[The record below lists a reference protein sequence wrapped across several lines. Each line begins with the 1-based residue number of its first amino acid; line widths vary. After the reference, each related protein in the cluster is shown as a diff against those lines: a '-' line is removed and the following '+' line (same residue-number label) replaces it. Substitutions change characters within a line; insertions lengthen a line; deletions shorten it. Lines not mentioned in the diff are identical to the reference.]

1 LNKKLN
7 YSVFTEKINIMNRK
21 LILSVILLGFTFS
34 GLSYNWDNNSNG
46 MVTHGDGNNQD
57 DSRAAGC
64 SNPTDFIYLNF
75 NNVKARIE
83 TGGLMWQ
90 DRSSGASDYKVPG
103 NQEIAVIYAGA
114 LWMGGED
121 INGQLKLAAQK
132 FGSGRDF
139 WTGPLSTNDGSPG
152 NAELFQGQPITA
164 DIDLIRAYGD
174 AEIIPEECAKYDQV
188 FTIRKTEI
196 TQFITYWNCTYGIDI
211 DPADCEDVPD
221 LDAEILGRIMDW
233 PAHGDPALGQDFYL
247 APFYDN
253 PNAPSGANGVYDPI
267 GDGDYPWYDI
277 NKDIDCENDRRVTL
291 FGDET
296 NWWVFN
302 DKGNIHTET
311 GGDPIGMEIRAQAF
325 TFATNDAI
333 NDMTFYNYELINR
346 GTQTL
351 YNTYFSQY
359 VDPDIGGSS
368 DDYVGCDVSRGLGY
382 AYNGDANDNG
392 TGGATWGLNPPA
404 VGVDFFEGPY
414 QDVDGVDNP
423 LTTVIA
429 DAIANKGIPYKGLGI
444 GYGDNV
450 IDNERMGMR
459 RFTYYTG
466 GGVAPQTDPSS
477 AAQYYGFMQGFWG
490 SSGLAT
496 TYGGSGL
503 NGSVNANYMFPG
515 DSDPLFWST
524 DGEVVADWSEV
535 SENNPVG
542 DRRFVQSAGPFT
554 LKPGAVNNLTV
565 GVVYGRSYE
574 GDVLASVR
582 AMKRADTKAQ
592 SLFDACFK
600 IIEPPLAPTLTIQE
614 LENELVLFLASPAGV
629 DNIEEFEA
637 LDEVNIPQTDN
648 LGNPYDQYYRFQGYQ
663 IFQMIDEVASISDI
677 TNNSKARLVGQ
688 CDLEDGVSTLV
699 NYELNEATNL
709 ENGAVMVNG
718 SDNGLRHSFHITE
731 DLFASG
737 SRTLVNH
744 KKYYFIAVAY
754 GYNGF
759 KDFIPGNPANLDG
772 QKVPYLVSRQSGN
785 GSSIKSVLGIPHN
798 VTPEANGTVAGTY
811 YGWSPKVTQVDG
823 LGNGGRFVNLDIDS
837 EAKILSDNSIA
848 EPVYAL
854 GQGPIDIKVVD
865 PLNVRKGEYTL
876 SFANDADDYIGGVKD
891 DEKWTVTRT
900 FQGVTENILADYS
913 IGTSNEQIIP
923 EWGISIN
930 IKQIYYDAIY
940 DFQPPSVYKTAPIDG
955 KLEFEDSSK
964 MWLTVV
970 TDNDQAFPTNWI
982 RSGTD
987 SRSQISDGGNWVD
1000 APTCSADLW
1009 FRNDCYYDDY
1019 GNDNSGESKN
1029 NDPDQL
1035 FESILDGGIAPFKV
1049 CGFQTYGMPLGSPG
1063 STNTDIYSHNGRFKV
1078 QDVQKSSTVMNL
1090 NDVDIVFTSDKAN
1103 WTRCVVFEINDN
1115 QTQTIGGADV
1125 MELRESPSVDKE
1137 GNASSTENGR
1147 GWFPGYAIDVTTGE
1161 RLNMAFSENSWLA
1174 GEQGDDMIWNPT
1186 DRLTDNVGNPLLG
1199 GMHFIYVFGTN
1210 DDMPVYDEGNFIF
1223 DKLSGTAQI
1232 SDYKNVFKS
1241 CQWIVEPM
1249 LAENHTLL
1257 ETDAR
1262 IKMRVNKPYAI
1273 NTENPGDNLGRPMY
1287 KFVIDENSG
1296 VQTNNN
1302 EQAISALDLINIVP
1316 NPYYAYNSY
1325 ETGKLDTRVKITNLP
1340 EICNVTIYNMQGALI
1355 RQFSKDDALTS
1366 LDWDLKNHRGIP
1378 IAGGMYII
1386 HIDVEG
1392 VGEKVLK
1399 WFGALRAPDL
1409 DNL

>member
-1 LNKKLN
+1 
-7 YSVFTEKINIMNRK
+7 MNRK

-46 MVTHGDGNNQD
+46 MITHGDENNQD
-57 DSRAAGC
+57 ERAAGC

-103 NQEIAVIYAGA
+103 NQDIAVIYAGA

-139 WTGPLSTNDGSPG
+139 WTGPLSTNNG
-152 NAELFQGQPITA
+152 NAGNADSFLGQPITA

-174 AEIIPEECAKYDQV
+174 AEIIPEECAKYDKV

-196 TQFITYWNCTYGIDI
+196 TQFITYWNCTYGTA
-211 DPADCEDVPD
+211 DPADCEDVPEMD
-221 LDAEILGRIMDW
+221 PEVLQRIMDW
-233 PAHGDPALGQDFYL
+233 PAHGEPALGQDFYL

-253 PNAPSGANGVYDPI
+253 PDAPSGANGVYNPI
-267 GDGDYPWYDI
+267 EDGDYPWYDI

-368 DDYVGCDVSRGLGY
+368 DDYVGCDVSRGLGF

-404 VGVDFFEGPY
+404 VGIDFFEGPY
-414 QDVDGVDNP
+414 QDVDGIDNP

-429 DAIANKGIPYKGLGI
+429 DAIAEKGVPYEGLGL

-466 GGVAPQTDPSS
+466 GGVAPQTDPNS
-477 AAQYYGFMQGFWG
+477 AAQYYGFMEGFWG
-490 SSGLAT
+490 TSGLQT
-496 TYGGSGL
+496 TYGGSGI
-503 NGSVNANYMFPG
+503 NGTIDANYMFPG

-524 DGEVVADWSEV
+524 AGEVVDDWSEV

-565 GVVYGRSYE
+565 GVVYGRSYD

-637 LDEVNIPQTDN
+637 LDEVNIPAEDN

-677 TNNSKARLVGQ
+677 DDNSLARLVGQ
-688 CDLEDGVSTLV
+688 CDLEDGVTRLV
-699 NYELNEATNL
+699 NYEFNEATQL
-709 ENGAVMVNG
+709 ENGAVMVDG
-718 SDNGLRHSFHITE
+718 ADEGLRHSFHITE
-731 DLFASG
+731 DLFATG
-737 SRTLVNH
+737 TRALVNH
-744 KKYYFIAVAY
+744 KKYYYIAVAY
-754 GYNGF
+754 GYNEF
-759 KDFIPGNPANLDG
+759 KEYIPGNAANLDG
-772 QKVPYLVSRQSGN
+772 QKKPYLVSRQSGN

-798 VTPEANGTVAGTY
+798 VTPEGNGTIINTY

-823 LGNGGRFVNLDIDS
+823 LGNGGRFVNLDEAS
-837 EAKILSDNSIA
+837 ESQILTSNYMA

-854 GQGPIDIKVVD
+854 GEGPIDIKVVD
-865 PLNVRKGEYTL
+865 PLNVLQGDYTVA
-876 SFANDADDYIGGVKD
+876 FANDADDYIGGVKD
-891 DEKWTVTRT
+891 DEKWTITRT
-900 FQGVTENILADYS
+900 FEGVSESIVADYA

-930 IKQIYYDAIY
+930 IKQIYYGAKDA
-940 DFQPPSVYKTAPIDG
+940 FVTPSTYTTSPIDG
-955 KLEFEDSSK
+955 TLEFKDSSK
-964 MWLTVV
+964 IWLSAVFDT
-970 TDNDQAFPTNWI
+970 DQAYPSNWI
-982 RSGTD
+982 RSGTE
-987 SRSQISDGGNWVD
+987 SRSQVLDGGNWID
-1000 APTCSADLW
+1000 ATTCDAELW
-1009 FRNDCYYDDY
+1009 YRNDCYYDDY
-1019 GNDNSGESKN
+1019 GNNNSGDSKN

-1035 FESILDGGIAPFKV
+1035 FEGILGGGIAPFKL
-1049 CGFQTYGMPLGSPG
+1049 CGFQTYGMPLGSPNSTLDAIYPNNG
-1063 STNTDIYSHNGRFKV
+1063 SFKV
-1078 QDVQKSSTVMNL
+1078 EDVQKNYTVMDL
-1090 NDVDIVFTSDKAN
+1090 HDVDIVFTDSSEL
-1103 WTRCVVFEINDN
+1103 WTKCVVFEINDN
-1115 QTQTIGGADV
+1115 NTQTEGDADV
-1125 MELRESPSVDKE
+1125 MELRDSPSLDK
-1137 GNASSTENGR
+1137 NYVPHASERGR
-1147 GWFPGYAIDVTTGE
+1147 SYFPGYAIDVTTGE
-1161 RLNMAFSENSWLA
+1161 RLNMAFAENSWLA
-1174 GEQGDDMIWNPT
+1174 GENGNDMKWNPT
-1186 DRLTDNVGNPLLG
+1186 DREADNVGNPLFG
-1199 GMHFIYVFGTN
+1199 GMHYVYVFGATG
-1210 DDMPVYDEGNFIF
+1210 DMPVYDGG
-1223 DKLSGTAQI
+1223 DYMHGLLSKSLVSQN
-1232 SDYKNVFKS
+1232 DYKDIFS
-1241 CQWIVEPM
+1241 TCQWIVEPM
-1249 LAENHTLL
+1249 LAANHTVL
-1257 ETDAR
+1257 ETEAR
-1262 IKMRVNKPYAI
+1262 IKMRINKPYAE
-1273 NTENPGDNLGRPMY
+1273 NTLNPGSNNGRPMY
-1287 KFVIDENSG
+1287 KFTIDETSG
-1296 VQTNNN
+1296 VQTDNLV
-1302 EQAISALDLINIVP
+1302 QAESALDLINIVP

-1355 RQFSKDDALTS
+1355 RQYAKDDALTS
-1366 LDWDLKNHRGIP
+1366 IDWDLKNHRGIP

-1386 HIDVEG
+1386 HVDVEG
-1392 VGEKVLK
+1392 VGEKVIK
-1399 WFGALRAPDL
+1399 WFGALRSPDL

>member
-1 LNKKLN
+1 
-7 YSVFTEKINIMNRK
+7 MNRK

-46 MVTHGDGNNQD
+46 MITHGDGNNQD
-57 DSRAAGC
+57 DTRAAGC

-103 NQEIAVIYAGA
+103 NQDVAVIYAGA

-132 FGSGRDF
+132 FGAGRDF
-139 WTGPLSTNDGSPG
+139 WTGPLSTNNGNPG
-152 NAELFQGQPITA
+152 NFDASMLADPITA
-164 DIDLIRAYGD
+164 DVDVIRAYGD
-174 AEIIPEECAKYDQV
+174 AEIIPEQCSEYDKV

-196 TQFITYWNCTYGIDI
+196 TQFITWWKCNFDPIIDE
-211 DPADCEDVPD
+211 ADCEDVPEFD
-221 LDAEILGRIMDW
+221 EEVKQRIINW

-253 PNAPSGANGVYDPI
+253 PDGPEGANGEYRPI
-267 GDGDYPWYDI
+267 IDGDYPWYDV
-277 NKDIDCENDRRVTL
+277 KKQIDCDNDRRVTL

-382 AYNGDANDNG
+382 AYNGDANDDG
-392 TGGATWGLNPPA
+392 TGGTTWGLNPPA
-404 VGVDFFEGPY
+404 VGIDFFEGPY
-414 QDVDGVDNP
+414 QDIDGIDNP
-423 LTTVIA
+423 LTSVIA
-429 DAIANKGIPYKGLGI
+429 DAIANKGVPYEGLGL

-466 GGVAPQTDPSS
+466 GAVSPQTDPSS
-477 AAQYYGFMQGFWG
+477 AAQYYGFMEGFWG
-490 SSGLAT
+490 TSGLQT
-496 TYGGSGL
+496 TYGGSGI
-503 NGSVNANYMFPG
+503 NGTIDANYMFPG

-524 DGEVVADWSEV
+524 GGTEVEDWSEV

-565 GVVYGRSYE
+565 GVVYGRSFD

-629 DNIEEFEA
+629 DNIEEFSA
-637 LDEVNIPQTDN
+637 LDEVNIPVADD
-648 LGNPYDQYYRFQGYQ
+648 LGIPYDRYYKFQGYQ
-663 IFQMIDEVASISDI
+663 IFQMIDEIASISDI
-677 TNNSKARLVGQ
+677 TDNNKARLVGQ
-688 CDLEDGVSTLV
+688 CDLEDGVSRLV
-699 NYELNEATNL
+699 NYELDEATQL
-709 ENGAVMVNG
+709 ENGAVMVDG
-718 SDNGLRHSFHITE
+718 ADEGLRHSFHITE
-731 DLFASG
+731 DLFATG
-737 SRTLVNH
+737 ARALVNH
-744 KKYYFIAVAY
+744 KKYYYIAVAY
-754 GYNGF
+754 GFNEF
-759 KDFIPGNPANLDG
+759 KEYVPGVAANLDG
-772 QKVPYLVSRQSGN
+772 QKKPYLVSRQSGN
-785 GSSIKSVLGIPHN
+785 GSSVKSVLGIPHN
-798 VTPEANGTVAGTY
+798 VTPEGNGTVIGTH
-811 YGWSPKVTQVDG
+811 YGWSPQVTQVDG
-823 LGNGGRFVNLDIDS
+823 LGNGGRFVNLNLDS
-837 EAKILSDNSIA
+837 EKEILKNNSI
-848 EPVYAL
+848 ENPVYDY

-865 PLNVRKGEYTL
+865 PLNVRTGEYTVA
-876 SFANDADDYIGGVKD
+876 FASDAEDSLNGLQH
-891 DEKWTVTRT
+891 DEKWTITRT
-900 FQGVTENILADYS
+900 FEGVSESVVANYS
-913 IGTSNEQIIP
+913 IGTANEQIIP

-930 IKQIYYDAIY
+930 IKQIYYDAK
-940 DFQPPSVYKTAPIDG
+940 DEFAADGTYKTSPIDG
-955 KLEFEDSSK
+955 TLEFKDSSK
-964 MWLTVV
+964 IWLTAVFD
-970 TDNDQAFPTNWI
+970 TDQSFPTNWI
-982 RSGTD
+982 RSGTETR
-987 SRSQISDGGNWVD
+987 SRVLTGTTWGD
-1000 APTCSADLW
+1000 APTCNEEFW
-1009 FRNDCYYDDY
+1009 YRNECYYDDY
-1019 GNDNSGESKN
+1019 GNDNNGDSKN
-1029 NDPDQL
+1029 MDPDQL
-1035 FESILDGGIAPFKV
+1035 FEGILNGGIAPFKL
-1049 CGFQTYGMPLGSPG
+1049 CGYQTYGMPLGSPA
-1063 STNTDIYSHNGRFKV
+1063 SSIDDIFPNNGRFKV
-1078 QDVQKSSTVMNL
+1078 EDVQKTYSTVMNL
-1090 NDVDIVFTSDKAN
+1090 NDVDIVFTDVKDN
-1103 WTRCVVFEINDN
+1103 WTKCVVFEINDN
-1115 QTQTIGGADV
+1115 QNQTVGNADV

-1137 GNASSTENGR
+1137 GNPHASEKGR

-1174 GEQGDDMIWNPT
+1174 GENGDDMIWNPT
-1186 DRLTDNVGNPLLG
+1186 SKSTDNVGNPIFG
-1199 GMHFIYVFGTN
+1199 GMHYVYVFGTN
-1210 DDMPVYDEGNFIF
+1210 GDMPVYDEGNFIF
-1223 DKLSGTAQI
+1223 SKISGSGLQN
-1232 SDYKNVFKS
+1232 DYRDVFGS
-1241 CQWIVEPM
+1241 CQWVLEPM
-1249 LAENHTLL
+1249 LAENRSLL
-1257 ETDAR
+1257 ETEAR
-1262 IKMRVNKPYAI
+1262 IKMRVNKPYAE
-1273 NTENPGDNLGRPMY
+1273 NTENPGTNNGRPLY
-1287 KFVIDENSG
+1287 KFKIDKNDG
-1296 VQTNNN
+1296 VQQSIN
-1302 EQAISALDLINIVP
+1302 EQAISSLDLINIVP

-1325 ETGKLDTRVKITNLP
+1325 ESGKLDTRVKITNLP

-1355 RQFSKDDALTS
+1355 RQYSKDDVLTS

-1386 HIDVEG
+1386 HVDVEG
-1392 VGEKVLK
+1392 VGEKVIK

>member
-1 LNKKLN
+1 
-7 YSVFTEKINIMNRK
+7 MNRK

-46 MVTHGDGNNQD
+46 MVSHGDGNNQD

-103 NQEIAVIYAGA
+103 NQEVAVIYAGA

-132 FGSGRDF
+132 FGTGRDF
-139 WTGPLSTNDGSPG
+139 WTGPLSTNNGNPG
-152 NAELFQGQPITA
+152 NADEYLNQPITA

-174 AEIIPEECAKYDQV
+174 AEIIPEECAKYDKV

-196 TQFITYWNCTYGIDI
+196 TQFITWWKCNF
-211 DPADCEDVPD
+211 DPTIPAEDCEDVPE
-221 LDAEILGRIMDW
+221 LDEEVKQRIINW
-233 PAHGDPALGQDFYL
+233 PAHGDQALGQDFYL
-247 APFYDN
+247 APFYDSPG
-253 PNAPSGANGVYDPI
+253 PNGEAPNGVYDPI
-267 GDGDYPWYDI
+267 ESGDYPWYDV

-404 VGVDFFEGPY
+404 VGIDFFEGPY
-414 QDVDGVDNP
+414 QDVDGIDNP
-423 LTTVIA
+423 LTTDVA
-429 DAIANKGIPYKGLGI
+429 EAIALDGIPYAGLGI
-444 GYGDNV
+444 GFGDNV
-450 IDNERMGMR
+450 IDNERLGMR
-459 RFTYYTG
+459 RFTYFTG
-466 GGVAPQTDPSS
+466 GAVAPQTDPTS
-477 AAQYYGFMQGFWG
+477 AAQYYGFMQGLWG
-490 SSGLAT
+490 ASGLNT
-496 TYGGSGL
+496 TYSGTGI

-515 DSDPLFWST
+515 DSDPLGWST
-524 DGEVVADWSEV
+524 EGAILNDDWSEV

-565 GVVYGRSYE
+565 GVVYGRSYD

-629 DNIEEFEA
+629 DNIEEFKA
-637 LDEVNIPQTDN
+637 LDEVNIPIGEDN
-648 LGNPYDQYYRFQGYQ
+648 DGDGIDDVIFDRYYRFQGYQ
-663 IFQMIDEVASISDI
+663 IFQMIDNVASISDI
-677 TNNSKARLVGQ
+677 TDNSKARLVGQ
-688 CDLEDGVSTLV
+688 CDLEDDVSLLV
-699 NYELNEATNL
+699 NYELDEATQL
-709 ENGAVMVNG
+709 ENGAVMVDG
-718 SDNGLRHSFHITE
+718 ADEGLRHSFHITE
-731 DLFASG
+731 DLFATG
-737 SRTLVNH
+737 SRALVNH
-744 KKYYFIAVAY
+744 KKYYYIAVSY
-754 GYNGF
+754 GFNNF
-759 KDFIPGNPANLDG
+759 KDFIPGNSANLDG
-772 QKVPYLVSRQSGN
+772 QKKPYLVSRQSGN

-798 VTPEANGTVAGTY
+798 ITPEANGTIASTY
-811 YGWSPKVTQVDG
+811 YGWSPEVTQVDG
-823 LGNGGRFVNLDIDS
+823 LGNGGRFVNLSTAS
-837 EAKILSDNSIA
+837 EKEILKNNSMS

-865 PLNVRKGEYTL
+865 PLNVMEGEYAL
-876 SFANDADDYIGGVKD
+876 AFGSDAEDAIAGIKD
-891 DEKWTVTRT
+891 EEKWTITRT
-900 FQGVTENILADYS
+900 FGGVTESIVADYS

-930 IKQIYYDAIY
+930 IKQIHYIAKDA
-940 DFQPPSVYKTAPIDG
+940 FESRSTYKTTPIDG
-955 KLEFEDSSK
+955 TLEFTDSSK
-964 MWLTVV
+964 MWLTAVFD
-970 TDNDQAFPTNWI
+970 TDQSYPSNWI
-982 RSGTD
+982 RSGTE
-987 SRSQISDGGNWVD
+987 SRSQVLDGGNWVD
-1000 APTCSADLW
+1000 APSCSDELW
-1009 FRNDCYYDDY
+1009 YRNDCYYDDF
-1019 GNDNSGESKN
+1019 GNNNSGDSKN

-1035 FESILDGGIAPFKV
+1035 FEAILNGGIAPFKL
-1049 CGFQTYGMPLGSPG
+1049 CGYQTYGMPLGSPG
-1063 STNTDIYSHNGRFKV
+1063 SSLAGIYPGNGKFDV
-1078 QDVQKSSTVMNL
+1078 EDVQKAYTVVDL
-1090 NDVDIVFTSDKAN
+1090 HDVDIVFTDKKDK
-1103 WTRCVVFEINDN
+1103 WTKCVVFEINDN
-1115 QTQTIGGADV
+1115 QNQTVGGSDV
-1125 MELRESPSVDKE
+1125 MELRGSPSVDKD
-1137 GNASSTENGR
+1137 GNAHATETGR
-1147 GWFPGYAIDVTTGE
+1147 GWFPGYAIDVTTGQ

-1174 GEQGDDMIWNPT
+1174 GENGDDMIWNPT
-1186 DRLTDNVGNPLLG
+1186 SRVADNVGNPLFG
-1199 GMHFIYVFGTN
+1199 GMHYVYVFGTN
-1210 DDMPVYDEGNFIF
+1210 SDMPAYDEGNFIF
-1223 DKLSGTAQI
+1223 EKLSGNTLPSAY
-1232 SDYKNVFKS
+1232 DNVFES
-1241 CQWIVEPM
+1241 CAWILEPM
-1249 LAENHTLL
+1249 LAENHSIL

-1262 IKMRVNKPYAI
+1262 IKMRINKPYAI
-1273 NTENPGDNLGRPMY
+1273 NEDNPGSNNGRPMY
-1287 KFVIDENSG
+1287 KFTIDSDAFVIGNDNA
-1296 VQTNNN
+1296 
-1302 EQAISALDLINIVP
+1302 QAISALDLINIVP

>member
-1 LNKKLN
+1 
-7 YSVFTEKINIMNRK
+7 MNRK

-34 GLSYNWDNNSNG
+34 GLSYNWNNNSNG

-103 NQEIAVIYAGA
+103 NQDVAVIYAGA

-139 WTGPLSTNDGSPG
+139 WTGPLSTNGGNPG
-152 NAELFQGQPITA
+152 NFDQYLGQQQTA
-164 DIDLIRAYGD
+164 DLDIIRAYGD
-174 AEIIPEECAKYDQV
+174 AEIIPEECTKYDKV
-188 FTIRKTEI
+188 YTIKKTEI
-196 TQFITYWNCTYGIDI
+196 TQFITYWNCTYGDA

-221 LDAEILGRIMDW
+221 MDPEVLSRILNW

-253 PNAPSGANGVYDPI
+253 PNADAGANGVYDPI

-404 VGVDFFEGPY
+404 VGIDFFEGPY
-414 QDVDGVDNP
+414 QDVDGIDNP

-429 DAIANKGIPYKGLGI
+429 DAIDSSGIPYQGLGI

-466 GGVAPQTDPSS
+466 QGAVAPQTDPES
-477 AAQYYGFMQGFWG
+477 AAQYYGYMKGFWG
-490 SSGLAT
+490 TSGLNT
-496 TYGGSGL
+496 TYGGTGI
-503 NGSVNANYMFPG
+503 NGTTNANFMFPG

-524 DGEVVADWSEV
+524 NGEAVADWSEASV
-535 SENNPVG
+535 NNPVG

-565 GVVYGRSYE
+565 GVVYGRSYD

-614 LENELVLFLASPAGV
+614 LENELVLFLTSPAGV
-629 DNIEEFEA
+629 PNIEVFQA
-637 LDEVNIPQTDN
+637 LDEVNIPQSDAD
-648 LGNPYDQYYRFQGYQ
+648 GNPYDQYYKFQGYQ
-663 IFQMIDEVASISDI
+663 IFQMKDEVASISDI
-677 TNNSKARLVGQ
+677 ADNNLARLVGQ
-688 CDLEDGVSTLV
+688 CDLQDGVTDMV
-699 NYELNEATNL
+699 NYELDEATGL

-718 SDNGLRHSFHITE
+718 SDEGLRHSFHIKE
-731 DLFASG
+731 DLFATG
-737 SRTLVNH
+737 TRNLVNH
-744 KKYYFIAVAY
+744 KKYYYIAVAY
-754 GYNGF
+754 AYNQF
-759 KDFIPGNPANLDG
+759 KEYIPGVAGNVDG
-772 QKVPYLVSRQSGN
+772 QRKPYLVSRQAGN
-785 GSSIKSVLGIPHN
+785 GGAIKSVEGIPHN
-798 VTPEANGTVAGTY
+798 VTPEGNGTVIGTY

-823 LGNGGRFVNLDIDS
+823 SGNGGRFVNFDA
-837 EAKILSDNSIA
+837 ETEKNILANKWMNN
-848 EPVYAL
+848 PVYAL
-854 GQGPIDIKVVD
+854 GEGPIDIKVVD
-865 PLNVRKGEYTL
+865 PLSVKEGEYTL
-876 SFANDADDYIGGVKD
+876 AFQDDADTYVAGVKD
-891 DEKWTVTRT
+891 DAKWTVTRT
-900 FQGVTENILADYS
+900 FDGVSESIIADYS

-930 IKQIYYDAIY
+930 IKQIYYKGAEFGAESSY
-940 DFQPPSVYKTAPIDG
+940 LTTPIAG

-964 MWLTVV
+964 IWLSAIFD
-970 TDNDQAFPTNWI
+970 TDQNFPNNWI
-982 RSGTD
+982 RSGTEI
-987 SRSQISDGGNWVD
+987 RSQVEASGAWSD
-1000 APTCSADLW
+1000 APTCDKVLW
-1009 FRNDCYYDDY
+1009 FRNACYYDDY
-1019 GNDNSGESKN
+1019 GNGPNNKNS
-1029 NDPDQL
+1029 DPDQL
-1035 FESILDGGIAPFKV
+1035 FEGILNGGIAPFKL
-1049 CGFQTYGMPLGSPG
+1049 CGYQTYGMPLGSPG
-1063 STNTDIYSHNGRFKV
+1063 STYEDIYPNNGKFRVKTV
-1078 QDVQKSSTVMNL
+1078 QIASKMTKL
-1090 NDVDIVFTSDKAN
+1090 NDVDIVFTSDKSK

-1115 QTQTIGGADV
+1115 QTQNVGGADV
-1125 MELRESPSVDKE
+1125 MELRESPSVDVD
-1137 GNASSTENGR
+1137 GNPSSAENGR
-1147 GWFPGYAIDVTTGE
+1147 GWFPGYTIDVTTGE

-1174 GEQGDDMIWNPT
+1174 GENGDDMIWNPT
-1186 DRLTDNVGNPLLG
+1186 SRMTDNVGNPLFG
-1199 GMHFIYVFGTN
+1199 GMHYVYVFGAN
-1210 DDMPVYDEGNFIF
+1210 EDMPIYDNGDFIF
-1223 DKLSGTAQI
+1223 SKLSGGGNS
-1232 SDYKNVFKS
+1232 SDYANVFQS
-1241 CQWIVEPM
+1241 CMWVLEPI

-1257 ETDAR
+1257 ETEAR
-1262 IKMRVNKPYAI
+1262 IKMRINKPYA
-1273 NTENPGDNLGRPMY
+1273 TDNDNSGPNKGRPMY
-1287 KFVIDENSG
+1287 KFTIDENSG
-1296 VQTNNN
+1296 TQQGNS
-1302 EQAISALDLINIVP
+1302 EEALSALDLINVVP

-1340 EICNVTIYNMQGALI
+1340 EICNITIYNMQGALI

-1386 HIDVEG
+1386 HIDIEG
-1392 VGEKVLK
+1392 VGEKVIK